1 MDNEEDTLI
10 AVVQASKFQSS
21 VKITIPKRIVE
32 ELLVEHGTF
41 VGFYKSAGRVYIKKV
56 K

>member
-1 MDNEEDTLI
+1 MDNKDEELI

-21 VKITIPKRIVE
+21 VKITIPKRVVG
-32 ELLVEHGTF
+32 ELLLDHGTF
-41 VGFYKSAGRVYIKKV
+41 VGFYKSGDQIYIKKM